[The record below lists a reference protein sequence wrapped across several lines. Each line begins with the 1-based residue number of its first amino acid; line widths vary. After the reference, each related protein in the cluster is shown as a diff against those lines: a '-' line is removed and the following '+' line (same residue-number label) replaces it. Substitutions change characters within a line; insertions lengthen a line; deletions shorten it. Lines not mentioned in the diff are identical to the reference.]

1 MNSDQLVAVISSL
14 TTLIIG
20 IATVILQL
28 EKRKIKKLE
37 EKIQTRERQ
46 LLTAL
51 KAIQGYQILESEIAD
66 EKGVNTVTFKSDF
79 RKRNRKYFENPE
91 KLEPAKI
98 SELISILNNKNK

>member
-1 MNSDQLVAVISSL
+1 MNSDQLVAIITSL
-14 TTLIIG
+14 TTFSFG
-20 IATVILQL
+20 IATVFLQL

-51 KAIQGYQILESEIAD
+51 KAIQGYQILESEIAE
-66 EKGVNTVTFKSDF
+66 EKGVNTVTFKSNF

-91 KLEPAKI
+91 KLEPARI

>member
-1 MNSDQLVAVISSL
+1 MNSDQMVAIISSL
-14 TTLIIG
+14 TTFSFG
-20 IATVILQL
+20 IATVLLQL

-46 LLTAL
+46 LLNAL
-51 KAIQGYQILESEIAD
+51 TAIQGYQILESEIA
-66 EKGVNTVTFKSDF
+66 EERGVNTVTFKSDF

-91 KLEPAKI
+91 KLEPARI